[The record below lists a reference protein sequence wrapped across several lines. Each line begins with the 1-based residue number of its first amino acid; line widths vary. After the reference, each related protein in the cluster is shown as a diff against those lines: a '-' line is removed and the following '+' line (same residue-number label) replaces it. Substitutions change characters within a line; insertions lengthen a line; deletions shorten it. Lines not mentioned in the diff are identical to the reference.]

1 MLVDDLVNIFLRL
14 EMAAKGD
21 SSEFVFDAG
30 IDGQSPF
37 VITGVHLDA
46 EGDVCL
52 ECDVRKLDQ
61 ALSASELAH
70 ELEQFDGAKIVYF
83 VTIDANGEEDLYD
96 IKDGGTKDRW
106 SSDLRLIPI
115 ADLQVALEQF
125 PQDAVPYFE
134 SGTINF
140 TINSIYTDSQGCLV
154 LESNEIEEL
163 DNYTV
168 GLILDEFQHFDQ
180 STQVYLYEDE
190 SREFYGIHPDEL
202 RTDSSGNPWIK
213 VR

>member
-52 ECDVRKLDQ
+52 ESDVIKLDQ

-70 ELEQFDGAKIVYF
+70 ELEQFDGGKIVYF

-106 SSDLRLIPI
+106 SPDLRLIPI
-115 ADLQVALEQF
+115 SDLQAAFEQF
-125 PQDAVPYFE
+125 PQDTVPYFE

-140 TINSIYTDSQGCLV
+140 TINSIYTDSHGCLV

-168 GLILDEFQHFDQ
+168 GLILDEFQHFDP